1 MGTRRVVTRQR
12 AVSGEHSA
20 SVHESAFTPYGTA
33 HEHLA
38 DLLLRHDWLL
48 KRQIARGHAHKPAD
62 VLGFAAI
69 SEQEVQ
75 RLLDGHAPES
85 ASEADVRWIDRTL
98 HQLQRQIDARVEQSR
113 VHGVRLPMVELARRF
128 ALTPREVDLLF
139 ACLAVEIDRR
149 YERIYG
155 FLHDDMS
162 RRLASPGIA
171 IALYGDGLGNQLAVR
186 ALLNAQAPLRHF
198 RLIEIDDDTS
208 AAPWLSRPMRV
219 DERIVSFAIGE
230 QMIDPR
236 IARHVTWIGAGAA
249 PRDSEP
255 AGHTTDETLER
266 IVHLAG
272 SSHGLRK
279 PFIYLH
285 GARHSDAD
293 RLVRRAVARLGVP
306 VMAVDAELL
315 PQAQPEFEQALFLLF
330 RDALLSHAAIYLRNV
345 DRALDPLG
353 APRYRALLRSA
364 GEMGSVVFAS
374 GDQAWRWPLPQDPVA
389 LHILELTADG
399 VVEQLDA
406 WQAMSNN
413 ELDDAKLH
421 RLVSLH
427 PMPVAAIRDVW
438 RMAQA
443 ATDDDQATPTL
454 EQVERACRT
463 FAGPPVSSLARR
475 IEPKHRWPD
484 LVLPAPHL
492 EQLSAICSQAKHASI
507 VYGKWRFERKLS
519 LGRGLNAMFTGQPG
533 TGKTMAAE
541 VIAADLGVD
550 LLKIDL
556 SQIVS
561 KYIGETEK
569 NLRELFD
576 AAASANAI
584 LFFDEADA
592 LLGKRS
598 DVRDAHDRNANTE
611 TAYLLQKMEEY
622 PGITI
627 LATNLRQ
634 NMDAAFTRR
643 MRFIVDF
650 PFPEDED
657 RLRIWRSIW
666 PPEVPLGPDVDLPS
680 LARQF
685 RLAGGGIR
693 NAALAAAF
701 LAAEQ
706 HQPVSMRHLMRAT
719 MRELQKMG
727 RLVNEEEH
735 RRYG

>member
-1 MGTRRVVTRQR
+1 
-12 AVSGEHSA
+12 
-20 SVHESAFTPYGTA
+20 
-33 HEHLA
+33 
-38 DLLLRHDWLL
+38 
-48 KRQIARGHAHKPAD
+48 
-62 VLGFAAI
+62 
-69 SEQEVQ
+69 
-75 RLLDGHAPES
+75 
-85 ASEADVRWIDRTL
+85 
-98 HQLQRQIDARVEQSR
+98 
-113 VHGVRLPMVELARRF
+113 LPLVELARRF
-128 ALTPREVDLLF
+128 ALTPREIDLLF
-139 ACLAVEIDRR
+139 VCVAVEVDRR

-162 RRLASPGIA
+162 RRLASPGVA
-171 IALYGDGLGNQLAVR
+171 LSLYGGSIGDQLAMR
-186 ALLNAQAPLRHF
+186 ALLNTEAPLRHF
-198 RLIEIDDDTS
+198 RLIELVDDTTS
-208 AAPWLSRPMRV
+208 TPWLSRSMRA
-219 DERIVSFAIGE
+219 DERTVSFIAGE
-230 QMIDPR
+230 HSIDPR
-236 IARHVTWIGAGAA
+236 VARHVTWLAPDRD
-249 PRDSEP
+249 PRDGGV
-255 AGHTTDETLER
+255 AGLER
-266 IVHLAG
+266 DEALERVVHLAG
-272 SSHGLRK
+272 SSHGQRK
-279 PFIYLH
+279 PLIYLH
-285 GARHSDAD
+285 GARHSDGD
-293 RLVRRAVARLGVP
+293 RLVRRAATRLNVP
-306 VMAVDAELL
+306 VIAIDTELL
-315 PQAQPEFEQALFLLF
+315 PDPPCEFEQALFRLF
-330 RDALLSHAAIYLRNV
+330 REALLSQTAIYLRNI
-345 DRALDPLG
+345 DRALEHASG
-353 APRYRALLRSA
+353 ASRYRALVRCA
-364 GEMGSVVFAS
+364 AEMGGVVFAS
-374 GDQAWRWPLPQDPVA
+374 GDLAWRWPLPQEPVM
-389 LHILELTADG
+389 LRIVELRADG
-399 VVEQLDA
+399 VVDQLDA

-413 ELDDAKLH
+413 ELGDAAVH

-443 ATDDDQATPTL
+443 ATDDDQTGPTL
-454 EQVERACRT
+454 EQIEHACRA

-475 IEPKHRWPD
+475 VEPKHRWSD
-484 LVLPAPHL
+484 LVLPGPQL
-492 EQLSAICSQAKHASI
+492 EQLSSICSQAKHASI
-507 VYGKWRFERKLS
+507 VYGEWRFEHKLS

-598 DVRDAHDRNANTE
+598 DVRDAHDRYANTE

-650 PFPEDED
+650 PFPEDDD
-657 RLRIWRSIW
+657 RLRIWRSVW
-666 PPEVPLGPDVDLPS
+666 PPEVPLGADVDLPS
-680 LARQF
+680 LSRQF
-685 RLAGGGIR
+685 RLAGGSIR
-693 NAALAAAF
+693 NVALAAAF